1 MKLTILSLLLAASTL
16 GVTSLSP
23 ERQVLI
29 TYPSDTPASTI
40 SEAKSTIESA
50 VSPHFV
56 TLEKAANRSIKG
68 WEGTTRV
75 P

>member
-1 MKLTILSLLLAASTL
+1 MKFTILSLLLAASAL
-16 GVTSLSP
+16 GANSLSP

-29 TYPSDTPASTI
+29 TYPSDTPDSTM

-50 VSPHFV
+50 VSFRFV
-56 TLEKAANRSIKG
+56 TLEKVTDESTKG
-68 WEGTTRV
+68 WESITRI